1 MAKFFLKTII
11 YSIIQRPPQFK
22 QIIKEEKMAR
32 IKIDLPQK
40 FGFETELPVRIT
52 DINYGGHLGNDALLG
67 LIHEAR
73 LRFLS
78 DLGYSE
84 HDIEGAGIIM
94 SDAAIVYQAECF
106 YGDVLKFQVT
116 AGEFS
121 RAGYDIFYKVTKSK
135 TGGPVAEAK
144 TGIVFYDY
152 QAKKVLPVPEGFRK
166 RFV

>member
-1 MAKFFLKTII
+1 
-11 YSIIQRPPQFK
+11 
-22 QIIKEEKMAR
+22 MAR

-40 FGFETELPVRIT
+40 FSFETELPVRIT

-73 LRFLS
+73 LRFLKS
-78 DLGYSE
+78 MGYSE
-84 HDIEGAGIIM
+84 HDVEGAGIIM

-106 YGDVLKFQVT
+106 YGDALRFRVT

-121 RAGYDIFYKVTKSK
+121 RAGCDIFYQVTNAK
-135 TGGPVAEAK
+135 TGGPVAGAK